1 MNKKI
6 VAMLLT
12 AAMSVTLLAGC
23 GGSGDAAQGSASK
36 EGGSDKIVMGT
47 NPTFE
52 PFEYQDESGKMK
64 GFDLD
69 LMKAIG
75 EDQGF
80 EVEVESLEFDALVG
94 ALQSGAIDVVAAGMS
109 ITPDRQKNA
118 LFSKPYMD
126 ASLGIVVAKDSD
138 IKTADDL
145 KGKTVAAQIGSTG
158 ADACQE
164 LKDKGVVKE
173 VKLLDNFNTCIQDLK
188 SGGVDAVINDM
199 PVNQAYIEKHPDD
212 VTLVGEPY
220 VADYYGIACA
230 KDNQELMDKINAGL
244 DNLIKNGK
252 YQELCEKYGLEVP
265 ESIVNGTAKVE

>member
-23 GGSGDAAQGSASK
+23 GGSGDAAKTDGDKNSN
-36 EGGSDKIVMGT
+36 KIVMGT

-69 LMKAIG
+69 LVKAIG

-80 EVEVESLEFDALVG
+80 EVEVKSLEFDALVG
-94 ALQSGAIDVVAAGMS
+94 ALQSGSIDLIAAGMS
-109 ITPDRQKNA
+109 ITPDRQENA
-118 LFSKPYMD
+118 IFSKPYMD
-126 ASLGIVVAKDSD
+126 ASLGIIVANDSD

-145 KGKTVAAQIGSTG
+145 KGKVVAAQIGSTG

-164 LKDKGVVKE
+164 LKKKGVVKE

-188 SGGVDAVINDM
+188 SGGTDAIINDM
-199 PVNQAYIEKHPDD
+199 PVNQAYMKSHPND
-212 VTLVGEPY
+212 VVLVGEPY

-230 KDNQELMDKINAGL
+230 KDNKELADKINAGL

-252 YQELCEKYGLEVP
+252 YQELCKKYNLEVP
-265 ESIVNGTAKVE
+265 EAIVNGTAKVA